1 MSDKRSSILIRFAV
15 VYGFIL
21 LLFVAVIYKIAVL
34 QFIEKEQLLKME
46 ERNTRANIKSKPN
59 RGNIFACDG
68 RLMASSIP
76 TYYIYMDTRVPALR
90 KDTNKLFNDNVDS
103 LALCLS
109 NYFGNKTKAEYLN
122 ILRKGFNEKK
132 GELQLFPHRISY
144 SQLKD
149 IRKMPLFKMG
159 RNKSGLLTKE
169 LLRREKPFGSLA
181 SRTLGDIYA
190 DESKGGKNGLELY
203 YDREL
208 LGVQGLSSRQKVAN
222 QFVETIQIEPID
234 GMDIMTTIDI
244 DLQDIAEKALVDSI
258 RSYHAEDGYAVLME
272 VATGEVKAIVNMQ
285 INADGSYSENKNGV
299 VADLLEPGSTFKTL
313 SLIALIDDGKAKI
326 TDTIN
331 TGNGIKYY
339 AGRAM
344 RDHNAHKGGYHT
356 ITLGQALHASSN
368 VGISAA
374 VYKAYGHNPS
384 EFVDKLYK
392 MGLNEDMKI
401 EIPGSSGPLVR
412 HPKDKSRYWSKTTL
426 PWMSIGY
433 ESQVP
438 PIYMLAYYN
447 AIANHGKL
455 IRPHFVTSIMQNG
468 RIVKSFG
475 TETIR
480 ESICKPSTLKIVH
493 EALLGVVEGK
503 LGTGHAVKSKYV
515 RIAGKSGTAQI
526 SKGGKGYKDGG
537 VNYLVSFCGYFPAD
551 NPLYTCIVVI
561 RNPKKGYASGGTM
574 SGSVFK
580 SIAEHTMALKS
591 NLKPENMVLDSTLVF
606 PYFPVGKS
614 GNYNAL
620 ETAMINLNLKWEG
633 QSSDWVKTQ
642 NENETMNIEPLTLNR
657 DLVPDLI
664 GMGAKDAM
672 FLSGQSGLKVQLI
685 GKGKVVSQ
693 NPSPGK
699 PYQRGEIIRLN
710 LEL

>member
-15 VYGFIL
+15 VYGVIL

-34 QFIEKEQLLKME
+34 QFVEKEQLMKIE
-46 ERNTRANIKSKPN
+46 ERNTKANIKSKPN

-90 KDTNKLFNDNVDS
+90 KDTNRLFNEKVDS
-103 LALCLS
+103 LALSLS

-122 ILRKGFNEKK
+122 MLRKGFNEGK

-149 IRKMPLFKMG
+149 IRKMPLFRLG
-159 RNKSGLLTKE
+159 RNKSGLITKE

-181 SRTLGDIYA
+181 SRTIGDIYA

-203 YDREL
+203 YNREL

-222 QFVETIQIEPID
+222 QFVETVQVEPID
-234 GMDIMTTIDI
+234 GMDIITTIDI
-244 DLQDIAEKALVDSI
+244 DLQDIAEKALVDSV
-258 RSYHAEDGYAVLME
+258 RSYHASGGYAVLME

-285 INADGSYSENKNGV
+285 INPDGSYSENKNGV

-313 SLIALIDDGKAKI
+313 SLMAMIDDGKAKI
-326 TDTIN
+326 TDTIQ
-331 TGNGIKYY
+331 TGNGLKRFANRI
-339 AGRAM
+339 M

-356 ITLGQALHASSN
+356 ITLGEALHASSN
-368 VGISAA
+368 IGISAA

-392 MGLNEDMKI
+392 MGMNEDMKI
-401 EIPGSSGPLVR
+401 EIPGSSGPLIK
-412 HPKDKSRYWSKTTL
+412 HPKDKAKNWSKVTL

-447 AIANHGKL
+447 AIANKGKL

-468 RIVKSFG
+468 RVVKSFG
-475 TETIR
+475 TQTVR
-480 ESICKPSTLKIVH
+480 ESICKPSTLKVVH

-515 RIAGKSGTAQI
+515 RIAGKSGTALI
-526 SKGGKGYKDGG
+526 SKGGSGYKSGG
-537 VNYLVSFCGYFPAD
+537 KNYMVSFCGYFPAD
-551 NPLYTCIVVI
+551 NPLYSCIVVI
-561 RNPKKGYASGGTM
+561 RDPQKGYASGGVM

-606 PYFPVGKS
+606 PYFPEGKS

-620 ETAMINLNLKWEG
+620 ETAMTNLNLKWQG
-633 QSSDWVKTQ
+633 QASDWVKIQ
-642 NENETMNIEPLTLNR
+642 NENNTMNIEPLTLTRN
-657 DLVPDLI
+657 LVPDLI

-672 FLSGQSGLKVQLI
+672 FLSGQSGLRVELV

-693 NPSPGK
+693 NPSPGES
-699 PYQRGEIIRLN
+699 YRRGEMISLK